1 MTETEK
7 SIVAK
12 NPESH
17 DWLALKHN
25 PTSLLTRVKRMIVN
39 GKNLSDNE
47 AIALVDFSMT
57 NDLNPLIGEAYCI
70 PGVGCTP
77 GDAGWKRKASEQLWE
92 ELEAAGVPDGYYHI
106 DYRLATHEE
115 ADFDE
120 AKGDIAWVAV
130 LYDSL
135 SRARW
140 RKLVNEGAAELR
152 KVFPDVSFFDI
163 MAEARKQAGSQP
175 EWCAVGV
182 VHGDEKFSKPIDYNN
197 PDKGYKPEM
206 WDRNE
211 RAKKRARKQVL
222 RSRFPNVHISAMRF
236 DGAQANGE
244 LEDEPELSGVID
256 TTFTEET
263 KKPSRPTENILSDM
277 GFDVDTTTG
286 EVIEPEKM
294 SVETAGNVTRK
305 DGKRYIDCT
314 SAELVEMQAAI
325 KASIEKNGLSDEQ
338 KTDHQYR
345 LDAIDTLLA
354 ARKAATQEQLI

>member
-1 MTETEK
+1 MTER

-12 NPESH
+12 NPENQH
-17 DWLALKHN
+17 DWLALKN
-25 PTSLLTRVKRMIVN
+25 KPESLLTRVKRMIVN
-39 GKNLSDNE
+39 GKNLSDGE
-47 AIALVDFSMT
+47 ALALVDFSLT

-70 PGVGCTP
+70 PNVGCTP

-106 DYRLATHEE
+106 DYRQATHDE

-120 AKGDIAWVAV
+120 SLGDIAWVAT

-135 SRARW
+135 SRSRW
-140 RKLVNEGAAELR
+140 RKMVNDSAAELR
-152 KVFPDVSFFDI
+152 KIFPGESFFDL
-163 MAEARKQAGSQP
+163 MEEARKQAGSPP
-175 EWCAVGV
+175 EWSAVGV
-182 VHGDEKFSKPIDYNN
+182 VHGAEKFSKSVDYNN

-222 RSRFPNVHISAMRF
+222 RSRFSNAHISAVRF
-236 DGAQANGE
+236 DGAPANGE
-244 LEDEPELSGVID
+244 FEEEPSVSGVID
-256 TTFTEET
+256 TTFSEET
-263 KKPSRPTENILSDM
+263 KKPSRPAENILSDM
-277 GFDVDTTTG
+277 GFDVDASTG

-294 SVETAGNVTRK
+294 SVEAAGNVTRK
-305 DGKRYIDCT
+305 DGKKYLDCT
-314 SAELVEMQAAI
+314 SVELAEMQAAI

-338 KTDHQYR
+338 KTDHLYK